1 MHFQDV
7 YKFWFEE
14 CSQDDW
20 WQKSAEFDALVGAR
34 FKPILLQAKNGEL
47 SHWRQTAIGALCEI
61 IVLDQFSRN
70 MHRDTPAAFENDPQA
85 LTLAQV
91 AIEKEQDKV
100 LNDTERS
107 FLYMPFMHSESA
119 LIHITAEK
127 LFKPL
132 SNYQFEIAHKQ
143 IIDRFGRYPHRNQI
157 LGRESTSEEIMF
169 LKQPNSSF

>member
-1 MHFQDV
+1 
-7 YKFWFEE
+7 
-14 CSQDDW
+14 
-20 WQKSAEFDALVGAR
+20 
-34 FKPILLQAKNGEL
+34 LLQARNGEL

-70 MHRDTPAAFENDPQA
+70 IHRDTPAAFENDPQA

-100 LNDTERS
+100 LSDTERS

-143 IIDRFGRYPHRNQI
+143 IIDRFGRYPHRNHI